1 MDTEIRTL
9 NCMSSSGIDDFFG
22 HLGSFI
28 LDGNFDKLECYMV
41 NDDTM
46 TFTFWVEGE
55 RKIAG
60 NVHLFDGPAD
70 YEHYGEK
77 E

>member
-1 MDTEIRTL
+1 MDTEISAL
-9 NCMSSSGIDDFFG
+9 NCMSSHEIDDFFG

-41 NDDTM
+41 NDHTM
-46 TFTFWVEGE
+46 TFAFWVEGE

-60 NVHLFDGPAD
+60 KVHLFDGPED
-70 YEHYGEK
+70 YKPNDEK
-77 E
+77 